1 MLRELNNQVEKLQ
14 EVALNE
20 LIKNT
25 NVTSEEE
32 EIVYL
37 IALDKL
43 EAKEDFNKWNKVYY
57 EYESNSYI
65 KNNNNWLIVDE
76 DNKVILTITEN
87 DIKKYNQ
94 YIDHQNVICGRMLN
108 NEKTNLQNRR

>member
-1 MLRELNNQVEKLQ
+1 MLKELNNQVEKLQ

-32 EIVYL
+32 ELMYL

-43 EAKEDFNKWNKVYY
+43 EDEKDFNTWDKVYY
-57 EYESNSYI
+57 ESESNSYI

-76 DNKVILTITEN
+76 DNEVILTITEN
-87 DIKKYNQ
+87 DIKKY
-94 YIDHQNVICGRMLN
+94 
-108 NEKTNLQNRR
+108 K